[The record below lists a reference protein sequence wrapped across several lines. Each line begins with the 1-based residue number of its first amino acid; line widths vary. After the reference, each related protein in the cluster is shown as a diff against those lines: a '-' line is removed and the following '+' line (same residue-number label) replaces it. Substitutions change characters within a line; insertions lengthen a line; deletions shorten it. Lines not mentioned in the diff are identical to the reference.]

1 MTYKNIK
8 IILLMII
15 LIITSF
21 ILLEF
26 YTLIVNSKE
35 RDILLNKNHANKTL
49 ISDLENEIND
59 LNKIVNENET
69 KLNSLEEKREY
80 LTNKIVEVEDLINK
94 KEELEATISTGSK
107 YIDGVITVNQ
117 NPYYPTGCET
127 VALFILLRYYNVY
140 VSVDDII
147 SNLKKGDLPHFVDGK
162 FYGANPEKEF
172 VGSPLT
178 EYSYGVFNEPIKEV
192 ANKFKSGAKTETNK
206 DFDEVLELVNEGRP
220 VIVWA
225 TIGMIEPYI
234 SSTWTDYDG
243 EKVNWIANEHALVV
257 IGYDKNNIIVSDPY
271 TGTIRYYNRNL
282 FISRYNYLGKRAV
295 WY

>member
-15 LIITSF
+15 LIITFF
-21 ILLEF
+21 IILEF
-26 YTLIVNSKE
+26 YTLIMNSKE
-35 RDILLNKNHANKTL
+35 RNILLNRNHANQVL
-49 ISDLENEIND
+49 ISDLEKEIND
-59 LNKIVNENET
+59 LNAIISENET
-69 KLNSLEEKREY
+69 KFNSLEEKKDY
-80 LTNKIVEVEDLINK
+80 LTQEIIEVESLI
-94 KEELEATISTGSK
+94 KEKLQATISTGSK

-127 VALFILLRYYNVY
+127 IALFILLRYYDVY

-206 DFDEVLELVNEGRP
+206 DFDEVLELVSEDRP
-220 VIVWA
+220 VVVWA
-225 TIGMIEPYI
+225 TIGMVEPYI

-243 EKVNWIANEHALVV
+243 EKVSWIANEHALVV
-257 IGYDKNNIIVSDPY
+257 IGYDENNIIVSDPY
-271 TGTIRYYNRNL
+271 TGSIRYYNRNL